1 MTRAA
6 RRHPNNIKRDA
17 LKIDSAT
24 QTPTNFRSI
33 DSVQKIGELSRRVE
47 LIRQCANEAQP
58 VYFEQKWMAV
68 LVRCAEWHSS
78 QPLSPELYREPG
90 GALRWTIELA
100 FYAMRLA
107 GAQKFAANLTSEERR
122 RVEPQYNYGVFIAAV
137 CSGLDEPHRH
147 FRVIRA
153 RDDAE
158 WNPSAHGALNPW
170 LDGSEYRLGR
180 REVALPVERM
190 RTGVLAQLIVG
201 RELLSELDT
210 EVLAQIFGAINP
222 APMPMQGE
230 SITHKVVREAVKV
243 ATDFDLKA
251 QRAEFAAVEFSVP
264 PAIDVANVLVPVQE
278 PVTAPLPEDE
288 KQPAGSVA
296 SPTAAPSPPQKPAGG
311 KPVDPR
317 QISLLDEVP
326 RIPDGA
332 PLTVPTL
339 EEGLQDYPAMI
350 VDFFR
355 ALKED
360 VASGKAKVTWAKLGL
375 NIPKKSLGSY
385 GIASDTLIDALRKK
399 GVLLDNGKA
408 EIMIAQSIGRLIKAR
423 EEASP

>member
-1 MTRAA
+1 M
-6 RRHPNNIKRDA
+6 
-17 LKIDSAT
+17 
-24 QTPTNFRSI
+24 PTNFRSI
-33 DSVQKIGELSRRVE
+33 DSLQKIGELSKRVE
-47 LIRQCANEAQP
+47 LIRQCANEAKP
-58 VYFEQKWMAV
+58 VYFEEKWMGV

-78 QPLSPELYREPG
+78 QPLSPDLYREPG

-153 RDDAE
+153 HDDAE

-170 LDGSEYRLGR
+170 LNGAEFRLGR
-180 REVALPVERM
+180 REVPLPVERM

-201 RELLSELDT
+201 RELLSALDT

-243 ATDFDLKA
+243 ATDFDRKA
-251 QRAEFAAVEFSVP
+251 QRAEFAPVEFSVP

-278 PVTAPLPEDE
+278 AVSALPPVDGVPTTV
-288 KQPAGSVA
+288 QVTPAA
-296 SPTAAPSPPQKPAGG
+296 TKAPSN

-317 QISLLDEVP
+317 QISLLDGG
-326 RIPDGA
+326 PDYPA
-332 PLTVPTL
+332 AADTPPADAPTL
-339 EEGLQDYPAMI
+339 ENGLSDYPPMI

-360 VASGKAKVTWAKLGL
+360 VESGKAKVAWGKMGL
-375 NIPKKSLGSY
+375 TIPKRILAGY
-385 GIASDTLIDALRKK
+385 GIASDSLIEVLRKK
-399 GVLLDNGKA
+399 GVLLENNKT
-408 EIMIAQSIGRLIKAR
+408 EIMIAQAIGRLITAR
-423 EEASP
+423 EEASA

>member
-1 MTRAA
+1 M
-6 RRHPNNIKRDA
+6 
-17 LKIDSAT
+17 
-24 QTPTNFRSI
+24 PTNFRAI
-33 DSVQKIGELSRRVE
+33 DSLQKIGELSKRVE
-47 LIRQCANEAQP
+47 LIKQCANEAKP

-68 LVRCAEWHSS
+68 LIRCAEWHSS
-78 QPLSPELYREPG
+78 QPLCPELYREPG

-147 FRVIRA
+147 FCVFRA
-153 RDDAE
+153 SDDAE

-170 LDGSEYRLGR
+170 LGGSEFRLVR
-180 REVALPVERM
+180 REVPLPVERM

-201 RELLSELDT
+201 QELLSALDT
-210 EVLAQIFGAINP
+210 VVLAQIFGAINP
-222 APMPMQGE
+222 APMPLQGE

-251 QRAEFAAVEFSVP
+251 QRAEFAPVEFSVP

-278 PVTAPLPEDE
+278 FVAAQGPVDEKQTPGPVTAPTTR
-288 KQPAGSVA
+288 ASGS
-296 SPTAAPSPPQKPAGG
+296 

-317 QISLLDEVP
+317 QISLLDAVAG
-326 RIPDGA
+326 DAGSAGA
-332 PLTVPTL
+332 PRDEVPTL
-339 EEGLQDYPAMI
+339 EDGLKDYPPMI

-360 VASGKAKVTWAKLGL
+360 VESGKVKVAWAAMGLTIAKRILG
-375 NIPKKSLGSY
+375 GY
-385 GIASDTLIDALRKK
+385 GIASDSLIEVLRKK
-399 GVLLDNGKA
+399 GVLLGNTKT
-408 EIMIAQSIGRLIKAR
+408 EITIAQGLGRLIKVR
-423 EEASP
+423 EEASS